1 MSSVTMLKH
10 DIIYKSCLEIFYK
23 SCLKRL
29 KVSAQVIMQ
38 ASKLNKIN
46 VSKLKSQYI
55 YINKQ
60 KNKLKSIFT
69 KYLHSVD

>member
-38 ASKLNKIN
+38 ASKLG